1 MNVIQVIAYFRLF
14 TDWPANTMMIKEAIY
29 NAITLQLFSEEALEL
44 IGIQS
49 ESNDDT
55 PRKE

>member
-14 TDWPANTMMIKEAIY
+14 ADWPANTMMIKEAIY

-44 IGIQS
+44 IGI
-49 ESNDDT
+49 
-55 PRKE
+55 

>member
-29 NAITLQLFSEEALEL
+29 NAITLQLFSEEALEF
-44 IGIQS
+44 IGI
-49 ESNDDT
+49 
-55 PRKE
+55 